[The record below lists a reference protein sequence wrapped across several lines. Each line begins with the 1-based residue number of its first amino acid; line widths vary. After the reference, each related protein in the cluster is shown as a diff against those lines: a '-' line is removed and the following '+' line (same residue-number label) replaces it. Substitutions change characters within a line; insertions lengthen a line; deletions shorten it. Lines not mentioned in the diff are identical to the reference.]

1 MEQDCHGLSVYA
13 TGTTRGALIVEFA
26 GCVRTLFF
34 YICEAGVWF
43 FTVNGATSFFWEKGL
58 KNVLFSV
65 LLSNPIRKT
74 FFCTSS

>member
-1 MEQDCHGLSVYA
+1 M
-13 TGTTRGALIVEFA
+13 IVEPA
-26 GCVRTLFF
+26 GHVRTLFF
-34 YICEAGVWF
+34 AFARFEFWF
-43 FTVNGATSFFWEKGL
+43 FTVNGATSFFWKKGL